1 MLEDVQKA
9 KSDLEAAGVDISGPN
24 AIRITNLV
32 AFRLGYGLLY
42 KEGGSRAVLY
52 DDGSQCRWGD
62 DVRQPGFAVDYV
74 IDPRTKFGFDIL
86 GDGGGAN
93 NPQWPGAAETA
104 FVDRNTRW
112 YRDPISPATYL
123 SSAAPPAPLAAPAPP
138 APLNAVVSAPSVD
151 DEVKGLLREINES
164 VKANTAELQRL
175 REDVKKVGKNLAGG
189 GLVDALL
196 TGKKHQ

>member
-32 AFRLGYGLLY
+32 AYRLGYGLLY

-112 YRDPISPATYL
+112 YRDPTNPATYFPA
-123 SSAAPPAPLAAPAPP
+123 AAPPRPDVVVAPP
-138 APLNAVVSAPSVD
+138 VAPPVVPPVD
-151 DEVKGLLREINES
+151 DEVKSLLKEINEN

-175 REDVKKVGKNLAGG
+175 REEVKNAGKSLAGS

-196 TGKKHQ
+196 GGKKHK